1 MPKFDLND
9 MDTVIDIMNKVN
21 DIHFNHLDSSKKP
34 ILPHHRDNFKTFNKL
49 TDLIEKQVKELNNTI
64 NVDELK
70 DYKAFHE
77 AAVIKKDMKNLFI
90 LEIEGEL
97 EKFRD
102 LKSVLIKEYD
112 KSYKLLEDTKR
123 KLSNYRIKNRKEI
136 SQINQLE
143 REMKKAKNMLVQHKD
158 VNSLIKKEA
167 RKDAGIIKHS
177 SLLHSILNYGYIDDY
192 KTYTGAA
199 GILLNVSE
207 VMRDLLKDDEWKH
220 FRSRKIMRQCQKML
234 TTEFSKCIDK
244 YNEGM
249 RTFRDMKKREESYAG
264 ILSDNSDSVNVKA
277 QCQAFRNRAHRMIDS
292 WLKNF
297 GGGDKA
303 LAWANIMQ
311 ADIKKMKEKFVS
323 NYKGDLEKLAS
334 LFADTC
340 FSSLAGMDYNKII
353 RRGFAWVTA
362 SACSVELTVVPLIV
376 LFAFSVGLSELPIL
390 FFLTTVVC
398 LIAFGVFLALYG
410 GVGIGLELNDLK
422 EHKSIQTAVNM
433 NNIRNQQIS
442 ADSE

>member
-1 MPKFDLND
+1 MPQFDLND

-158 VNSLIKKEA
+158 VNSLIKKVA

-177 SLLHSILNYGYIDDY
+177 SLLHSILNYGYVDDY

-220 FRSRKIMRQCQKML
+220 FHYKKNNETMSKNVNHRIFKM
-234 TTEFSKCIDK
+234 
-244 YNEGM
+244 
-249 RTFRDMKKREESYAG
+249 
-264 ILSDNSDSVNVKA
+264 
-277 QCQAFRNRAHRMIDS
+277 HR
-292 WLKNF
+292 
-297 GGGDKA
+297 
-303 LAWANIMQ
+303 
-311 ADIKKMKEKFVS
+311 
-323 NYKGDLEKLAS
+323 
-334 LFADTC
+334 
-340 FSSLAGMDYNKII
+340 
-353 RRGFAWVTA
+353 
-362 SACSVELTVVPLIV
+362 
-376 LFAFSVGLSELPIL
+376 
-390 FFLTTVVC
+390 
-398 LIAFGVFLALYG
+398 
-410 GVGIGLELNDLK
+410 
-422 EHKSIQTAVNM
+422 
-433 NNIRNQQIS
+433 
-442 ADSE
+442 

>member
-1 MPKFDLND
+1 
-9 MDTVIDIMNKVN
+9 MDTVIDIVNKAE
-21 DIHFNHLDSSKKP
+21 DLHFEYLSDSKKP
-34 ILPHHRDNFKTFNKL
+34 KLPHYVERENFKTFNKL
-49 TDLIEKQVKELNNTI
+49 TDLIKKQVKKLNNTV

-102 LKSVLIKEYD
+102 LKSVLIREYD

-158 VNSLIKKEA
+158 VNNLIKKEA

-177 SLLHSILNYGYIDDY
+177 SLLHSIVNYGYVDDY

-207 VMRDLLKDDEWKH
+207 VMRDLLEDDEWKH
-220 FRSRKIMRQCQKML
+220 FHSRKIMRQCKKML

-244 YNEGM
+244 YNEGV
-249 RTFRDMKKREESYAG
+249 RTFSDMKKREESYAG

-277 QCQAFRNRAHRMIDS
+277 QCQAFRNRAHGMIDRR
-292 WLKNF
+292 LKDF
-297 GGGDKA
+297 DGGDEA
-303 LAWANIMQ
+303 FAWANRMQ
-311 ADIKKMKEKFVS
+311 ANMKKMKEEFVS

-340 FSSLAGMDYNKII
+340 FSSLAGIDYNKII
-353 RRGFAWVTA
+353 RCGFAWLTA
-362 SACSVELTVVPLIV
+362 FTSSFGLFLVSYTALLTF
-376 LFAFSVGLSELPIL
+376 LFSMPEFFPMFL
-390 FFLTTVVC
+390 FVALF
-398 LIAFGVFLALYG
+398 IAFGVSLALFG
-410 GVGIGLELNDLK
+410 GSGIGFDLNNLK
-422 EHKSIQTAVNM
+422 GKKSIQTAVNM